1 MRNPHDVLVKPK
13 KKKKSVAMM
22 EEGKYSFIVDK
33 NANKIEIKHAVEEL
47 FHVSVVR
54 VNTRIIRGKI
64 KRRGRF
70 EGKRP
75 DTKRAI
81 VTLKPGNKIE
91 IFTGM

>member
-1 MRNPHDVLVKPK
+1 MRNPHDVLIKPMISE
-13 KKKKSVAMM
+13 KSVAMM

-33 NANKIEIKHAVEEL
+33 DANKIEIKHAVEEL
-47 FHVSVVR
+47 FHVSVVQ
-54 VNTRIIRGKI
+54 VTTRTIPGKV

-70 EGKRP
+70 EGKQP

>member
-1 MRNPHDVLVKPK
+1 MRNPHDVLVKPMVSE
-13 KKKKSVAMM
+13 KSVAMM

-47 FHVSVVR
+47 FHVSVVS